1 MVVYH
6 SDNTTFDILCFLN
19 TTVKITDEYEKSAT
33 QWRYL
38 GLICEFL
45 VAGVNHFQQS
55 HTHKSSRMSRTLI
68 IMAQKELRFTLCYP
82 EWLSDIQCSYGL
94 GLENSKNKKKSIELF
109 KSTEIVMKTEV
120 ETVLIKP
127 NEH

>member
-68 IMAQKELRFTLCYP
+68 IMAEKELRFTLCYP

-94 GLENSKNKKKSIELF
+94 GLENSKNKNKKKYRVFQIHRDSDENR
-109 KSTEIVMKTEV
+109 S
-120 ETVLIKP
+120 
-127 NEH
+127 